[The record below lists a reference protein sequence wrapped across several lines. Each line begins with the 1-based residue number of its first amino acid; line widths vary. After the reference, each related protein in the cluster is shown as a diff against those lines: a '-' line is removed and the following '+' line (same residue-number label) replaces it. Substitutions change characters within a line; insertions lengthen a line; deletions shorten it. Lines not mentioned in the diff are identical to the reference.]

1 MTINQPDRLD
11 RIEAILANLA
21 SRDATIEQRFERY
34 QEAAQQ
40 RFEREQEVVRQRF
53 EREQEV
59 VRQRFEELD
68 RRQDITQ
75 RQIDV
80 LLALH
85 DETSERL
92 DRQDRQLDLDRAEFR
107 STVRDILSHLQTRYS
122 DNGDG

>member
-21 SRDATIEQRFERY
+21 SRDATIEQRFERD
-34 QEAAQQ
+34 QEAAQ
-40 RFEREQEVVRQRF
+40 QRF

-122 DNGDG
+122 GNGDG